1 MIEVQSIDLNPQTKT
16 AKVFLMC
23 DTKEEV
29 TADAKIDGLPAGY
42 TLAPFSKCMT
52 KSRELAFLGSDGQWA
67 W

>member
-1 MIEVQSIDLNPQTKT
+1 MIEVQSMDLNPQKME

-23 DTKEEV
+23 DTKEEL
-29 TADAKIDGLPAGY
+29 TDDAKIEGLPAGY

-52 KSRELAFLGSDGQWA
+52 KSKELGFLGSDGQWT